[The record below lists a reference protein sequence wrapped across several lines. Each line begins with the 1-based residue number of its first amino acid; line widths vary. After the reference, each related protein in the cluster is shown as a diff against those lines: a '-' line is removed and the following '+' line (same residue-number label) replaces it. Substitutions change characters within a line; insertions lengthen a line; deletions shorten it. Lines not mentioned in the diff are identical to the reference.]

1 VNRRNFLQMLGLVVP
16 AAAVAPDLAR
26 RYFFAPRG
34 GWLLAK
40 SGPPYTFSNGVYSL
54 GGLTSLCIEK
64 KSQVDFNGKTYKV
77 PASFYGCQ
85 PHLVATGKLLDDLA
99 DVGKLQ
105 RTQWETDAVFRM
117 RVIDKLEALHGQTWV
132 S

>member
-1 VNRRNFLQMLGLVVP
+1 MIGLAVP
-16 AAAVAPDLAR
+16 AAVLVHA
-26 RYFFAPRG
+26 
-34 GWLLAK
+34 
-40 SGPPYTFSNGVYSL
+40 
-54 GGLTSLCIEK
+54 IEK

-85 PHLVATGKLLDDLA
+85 PHLVATGELLDDLA
-99 DVGKLQ
+99 DVVELQ

-117 RVIDKLEALHGQTWV
+117 RVIDKLEALHGQTRL

>member
-1 VNRRNFLQMLGLVVP
+1 MNRRNFLQMIGLAVP
-16 AAAVAPDLAR
+16 AAVLAH
-26 RYFFAPRG
+26 
-34 GWLLAK
+34 
-40 SGPPYTFSNGVYSL
+40 VV
-54 GGLTSLCIEK
+54 EK
-64 KSQVDFNGKTYKV
+64 KSQVDFNGKMYEV

-99 DVGKLQ
+99 DVVELQ
-105 RTQWETDAVFRM
+105 RTQWETDTIFRM